1 MSKGNRSAEQAP
13 LLPKHNPAAND
24 GEVSFRK
31 TLAFCAPYIIPS
43 TLPLKLL
50 SLLSILST
58 ILYKACLLIPGLAMK
73 ITVDALS
80 HPDQLTRTRLSI
92 EGTLAYFL
100 GRLFAAGFSQ
110 GQDIALEFCQQH
122 TSRKFARDSFL
133 HLQSLS
139 LSFHNKKRTGVI
151 MSILGRGIGSIQKI
165 MQLVFFSLMPTVLEA
180 LVVSSIFFR
189 LGSPLIALFTVVTV
203 VCYVLYTGYITK
215 WRVRFG
221 RQLREAQNKA
231 WGRATESVMHYSTV
245 KSFGMEREEV
255 SRYDNMLSAV
265 QGVAM
270 KAKGIQSVY
279 TIGQSFIVQFG
290 TFLGLAIAA
299 LEASRGKISIGDFI
313 MIQAYIGQLFGPLLW
328 IGNSYGSV
336 VQAIT
341 EVEQVMELFMTRQEV
356 ADMPGATDLMAND
369 SNAGRSITFENV
381 SFRYEGDENNSGVRS
396 ISFHVPPGG
405 MVALVGPS
413 GAGKSTIGKLLLRL
427 YDIDEGRVLIDGTD
441 VRSVTQSSL
450 RHTIGLVA
458 QETIL
463 FNDTLRNNITY
474 GRPDATE
481 MEIQEAVRM
490 ANLETF
496 VTEQQDGLDIVVGEQ
511 GLRLSGG
518 ERQRVGIARAL
529 IKRPGIMMLDESTS
543 ALSTIDEQKIQKNL
557 EQVCKGRTTVAI
569 AHRLSTI
576 MMADEILVLKEGEV
590 VERGTH
596 EHLIAANGFYAK
608 MWRAQ
613 TGIVE
618 NNDKLISD
626 VLSANVSAK

>member
-1 MSKGNRSAEQAP
+1 
-13 LLPKHNPAAND
+13 
-24 GEVSFRK
+24 
-31 TLAFCAPYIIPS
+31 
-43 TLPLKLL
+43 
-50 SLLSILST
+50 
-58 ILYKACLLIPGLAMK
+58 MK

-80 HPDQLTRTRLSI
+80 NSDQVTRTRLSI
-92 EGTLAYFL
+92 KGTVAYFL
-100 GRLFAAGFSQ
+100 GRLFAVGFSQ
-110 GQDIALEFCQQH
+110 GQDISLEFCQQH
-122 TSRKFARDSFL
+122 TSRKFARDSFQ

-139 LSFHNKKRTGVI
+139 LSYHNKKRTGVI
-151 MSILGRGIGSIQKI
+151 MSILGRGIGSIQRI
-165 MQLVFFSLMPTVLEA
+165 MQLVVFSLMPTVLEA
-180 LVVSSIFFR
+180 LVVSGIFFR
-189 LGSPLIALFTVVTV
+189 LGSPLIAFFTVVTV
-203 VCYVLYTGYITK
+203 VCYVLYTAYITK

-245 KSFGMEREEV
+245 KSFGMEEEEV
-255 SRYDNMLSAV
+255 LRYDKMLSAA
-265 QGVAM
+265 QGIAM
-270 KAKGIQSVY
+270 KAKGIQGAY

-290 TFLGLAIAA
+290 TFLGLVIAA
-299 LEASRGKISIGDFI
+299 WEASRGKISIGDFI

-341 EVEQVMELFMTRQEV
+341 EVEQVMELFSIRPEV
-356 ADMPGATDLMAND
+356 ADMLGAIDLVGND
-369 SNAGRSITFENV
+369 SNAGRSITFEDV
-381 SFRYEGDENNSGVRS
+381 SFRYEGDENNSGVRN

-427 YDIDEGRVLIDGTD
+427 YDVDGGRVLIDGVD

-481 MEIQEAVRM
+481 MEIQEAVCM
-490 ANLETF
+490 ASLETF
-496 VTEQQDGLDIVVGEQ
+496 VNEQQDGLEITVGEQ

-557 EQVCKGRTTVAI
+557 ERVCKGRTTVAI

-576 MMADEILVLKEGEV
+576 MMADEILVLKDGEI

-596 EHLIAANGFYAK
+596 KHLIATNGLYAE

-613 TGIVE
+613 TGKMK
-618 NNDKLISD
+618 NDDRRKLD
-626 VLSANVSAK
+626 EQATM